1 MKIRISNVLV
11 FVALVAVAIPAFAQ
25 PGGGPGRGEGQD
37 RRGNLGRMQLGM
49 QMGVQAGIMLL
60 ANPQVQTELKLTEE
74 QRRQIQDIFAR
85 AREEMRFE
93 PGQNPGVGGQRLR
106 QGGMRGN
113 LERYT
118 EEAMRVLQPG
128 QRERFEQIQLHV
140 QGARALAREDIA
152 EKVGLT
158 QEQRQQ
164 IREIIRENM
173 GGRDGERPNPGE
185 WNPQEL
191 RAQMEQRRQEIERKI
206 LQVLTAEQRAKW
218 ESMLGAP
225 FELRPQR
232 G

>member
-1 MKIRISNVLV
+1 
-11 FVALVAVAIPAFAQ
+11 
-25 PGGGPGRGEGQD
+25 
-37 RRGNLGRMQLGM
+37 
-49 QMGVQAGIMLL
+49 
-60 ANPQVQTELKLTEE
+60 
-74 QRRQIQDIFAR
+74 
-85 AREEMRFE
+85 
-93 PGQNPGVGGQRLR
+93 
-106 QGGMRGN
+106 MRGN